1 MLMFRRSRKALSPVV
16 ASIILIAVTVAVSI
30 AVAAWMGALTVGF
43 MGSSSININAVEFA
57 GVTNT
62 TSNTIVLT
70 LKNTGTKAVTI
81 SQVKVNNVAATTT
94 PTTLSMDPGE
104 EDVTLTIAAGIQW
117 VAGNAY
123 KIDLYDSSGQVV
135 GSYQA
140 NSQPVGTQWLS
151 GWNFR
156 KSHVIDGSAANAGT
170 EYQIRLIAH
179 YGIGADNGENVY
191 LGNKAKTDFGDV
203 RFVQSDNHILLSY
216 WLESEVDGVT
226 ATFWVKI
233 DGNLTVQSQ
242 TIYVYY
248 GNNQATLDSNG
259 ETTFVFFDD
268 FSGDLS
274 KWVKEKNGDHIY
286 INSGHLVL
294 DGGTTSSPYGHTV
307 LGSSANYSV
316 FNDGVIEADIFPSSN
331 ALPEIGFRGVYSSN
345 IGYKARWDCRSGSE
359 SPWMKPAY
367 NGWNSFGTSITR
379 CGLSNQ
385 WQKVKIEVIGSTFK
399 IYSNDVLKS
408 TVIDGQYENDGEI
421 SLQNHYGASAFYEN
435 IRVRKFVSLEPI
447 HSFWG
452 VEESYS

>member
-43 MGSSSININAVEFA
+43 MNTEE
-57 GVTNT
+57 VTITSVFFQGT
-62 TSNTIVLT
+62 TTKTIQIIA
-70 LKNTGTKAVTI
+70 KNTGTSSVTI
-81 SQVKVNNVAATTT
+81 NEVGVNGVKQDYTAQTFQSNTPINITVNYNWITNTKYEIRLVSANGY
-94 PTTLSMDPGE
+94 PYLY
-104 EDVTLTIAAGIQW
+104 IAEA
-117 VAGNAY
+117 NAEH
-123 KIDLYDSSGQVV
+123 
-135 GSYQA
+135 
-140 NSQPVGTQWLS
+140 VGTQWLS

-156 KSHVIDGSAANAGT
+156 KSHIIDGSAATAGT

-179 YGIGADNGENVY
+179 YGTGADSGENVY

-203 RFVQSDNHILLSY
+203 RFVQSDKCTLLSY
-216 WLESEVDGVT
+216 WLESKVDGVT

-233 DGNLTVQSQ
+233 DGNLTAQSQ

-248 GNNQATLDSNG
+248 GNNQATLESNG

-274 KWVKEKNGDHIY
+274 KWVKETNGDHIY
-286 INSGHLVL
+286 IDSGHLVL

-316 FNDGVIEADIFPSSN
+316 FHDGVIEADVFPSNN

-359 SPWMKPAY
+359 SPWLKPAY
-367 NGWNSFGTSITR
+367 NGWNAFGTSITR

-385 WQKVKIEVIGSTFK
+385 WQKVKIEVTGATFK
-399 IYSNDVLKS
+399 MYSNDVLKS
-408 TVIDGQYENDGEI
+408 TVVDEQYGNDGEI
-421 SLQNHYGASAFYEN
+421 SLQNHYGASSFYDN
-435 IRVRKFVSLEPI
+435 IRVRKYVNLEPI
-447 HSFWG
+447 HSLWG
-452 VEESYS
+452 VEESYL

>member
-1 MLMFRRSRKALSPVV
+1 MSMFRRYRKALSPVV

-43 MGSSSININAVEFA
+43 MDTEQVTITNALFQE
-57 GVTNT
+57 T
-62 TSNTIVLT
+62 TTKTIQIIA
-70 LKNTGTKAVTI
+70 KNTGT
-81 SQVKVNNVAATTT
+81 S
-94 PTTLSMDPGE
+94 S
-104 EDVTLTIAAGIQW
+104 VTLNEVWVNSAKQDYTAQTFQSNAPIIITVNYDWITDAKYEIRLVSANGYPYLYIAE
-117 VAGNAY
+117 
-123 KIDLYDSSGQVV
+123 
-135 GSYQA
+135 A
-140 NSQPVGTQWLS
+140 NPQPTGTQWLS

-156 KSHVIDGSAANAGT
+156 KSHIIDGSASTAGT
-170 EYQIRLIAH
+170 EYQIRLLTH
-179 YGIGADNGENVY
+179 YGTGTDNEENIY

-203 RFVQSDNHILLSY
+203 RFVQSDKHTLLSY
-216 WLESEVDGVT
+216 WLENKVDGVT

-233 DGNLTVQSQ
+233 AGNLTAQSQ

-248 GNNQATLDSNG
+248 GNNQATSESNG

-274 KWVKEKNGDHIY
+274 KWKKETNAVHIY
-286 INSGHLVL
+286 INSEHLVL

-316 FNDGVIEADIFPSSN
+316 FHDGVIEADVFPSNN

-385 WQKVKIEVIGSTFK
+385 WQKAKIEVIGSTFK
-399 IYSNDVLKS
+399 MYSNDVLKS
-408 TVIDGQYENDGEI
+408 TVIDGQYGNDGEI
-421 SLQNHYGASAFYEN
+421 SLQNHYGASALYDN
-435 IRVRKFVSLEPI
+435 IRVRKFVNPEPLQSI
-447 HSFWG
+447 WG
-452 VEESYS
+452 IEESNS

>member
-43 MGSSSININAVEFA
+43 MGSSSININNVAFSGTDV
-57 GVTNT
+57 VTL
-62 TSNTIVLT
+62 S
-70 LKNTGTKAVTI
+70 LKNTGTKSVTI
-81 SQVKVNNVAATTT
+81 SQAKVN
-94 PTTLSMDPGE
+94 G
-104 EDVTLTIAAGIQW
+104 VTATIASGNMTTSAAGDSGTLVLTSAW
-117 VAGNAY
+117 VAGNPY
-123 KIDLYDSSGQVV
+123 KIDLYDSSGQIV
-135 GSYQA
+135 GAYQA

-156 KSHVIDGSAANAGT
+156 KSHIIDGSAATAGT

-179 YGIGADNGENVY
+179 YGTGADSGENVY

-203 RFVQSDNHILLSY
+203 RFVQSDKCTLLSY
-216 WLESEVDGVT
+216 WLESKVDGVT

-233 DGNLTVQSQ
+233 AGNLTAQSQ

-248 GNNQATLDSNG
+248 GNNQATLESNG

-274 KWVKEKNGDHIY
+274 KWVKETNGAHIY
-286 INSGHLVL
+286 IDSGHLVL

-307 LGSSANYSV
+307 LGSSANYSA
-316 FNDGVIEADIFPSSN
+316 FHDGVIEADVFPSSD

-359 SPWMKPAY
+359 SPWLKPAY
-367 NGWNSFGTSITR
+367 SGWSGFGDSITR

-385 WQKVKIEVIGSTFK
+385 WQKVKIEVLGSTFK
-399 IYSNDVLKS
+399 MYSNDVLKS
-408 TVIDGQYENDGEI
+408 TVVDGQYGNDGEI
-421 SLQNHYGASAFYEN
+421 SLQNHYGASSFYDD
-435 IRVRKFVSLEPI
+435 IRVRKYVDLEPV
-447 HSFWG
+447 HSLWG
-452 VEESYS
+452 VEESVL